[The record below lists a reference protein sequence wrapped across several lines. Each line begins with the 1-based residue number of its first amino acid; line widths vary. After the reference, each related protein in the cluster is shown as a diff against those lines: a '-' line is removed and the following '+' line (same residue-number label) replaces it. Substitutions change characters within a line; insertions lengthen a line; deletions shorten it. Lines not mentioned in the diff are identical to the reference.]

1 MFYFVGNNI
10 GHKTAGIEKA
20 MINRLNLFKAYHY
33 QAKILLLA
41 WNRYLTQTASQY
53 INSEDYV
60 NMYDYFQEASNV
72 TSVFSKNWLHYWR
85 NECGYTIKPVSETND
100 VRIYDQQQF
109 IMYAHFA
116 DEAYQKIDYINY
128 FDTSRRKIKR
138 ELYDTRGFLSCVRV
152 LSTDQKIQAEY
163 YLSPQ
168 GNVKIEK
175 YYDINSNHPY
185 EAKKIIL
192 NHLGKTHFLNNETE
206 LGAFFIETIYQN
218 SDLFFSDRN
227 LATSHIF
234 NIVASYIPVI
244 AVLHSTH
251 VKDVTDLAHS
261 PIKNVYKGVFEH
273 LQRYKAIIVSTQQ
286 QKADVIERISGVIP
300 VYAIPVG
307 YSSIDMKDY
316 SNENKYVS
324 PKKIISVARY
334 SPEKQLM
341 QQIEL
346 INKLKDAFPNIE
358 LHMYGFGKEEQ
369 HLKERIQELG
379 LEKHVILRG
388 FLKDLTDEYQD
399 AYLNL
404 ITSNMEGFSLALLE
418 CESHG
423 VPSISYDIQYG
434 PGELIQDGKNGYL
447 VEKNNQHMLFEKVK
461 LLLNNPQ
468 LQQSFS
474 HHCIETAQKYSRTQ
488 IMLLWKNLLQH
499 FN

>member
-1 MFYFVGNNI
+1 MYYFVGNNI

-53 INSEDYV
+53 INSEDYI

-72 TSVFSKNWLHYWR
+72 TSVFSKNWIHYWR

-185 EAKKIIL
+185 VAKKIIL

-206 LGAFFIETIYQN
+206 LGAFFIETIYQS

-227 LATSHIF
+227 LVTSHIF

-251 VKDVTDLAHS
+251 VKDVTDLTHS

-286 QKADVIERISGVIP
+286 QKADVIERIRGVIP

-307 YSSIDMKDY
+307 YSSFEMNDD
-316 SNENKYVS
+316 SNK
-324 PKKIISVARY
+324 
-334 SPEKQLM
+334 
-341 QQIEL
+341 
-346 INKLKDAFPNIE
+346 IE

-447 VEKNNQHMLFEKVK
+447 IEKNNQHMLFEKVK

-474 HHCIETAQKYSRTQ
+474 HHCIETAQKYSQTQ